1 MKSFRPLRWAIAMI
15 LALVCAAGAQNTAP
29 VPTTFKIFEKK
40 NIVGEPLVSAA
51 MVADP
56 DTMPNIVLR
65 AVVADTTDSTHVDL
79 NVTITYGPLI
89 ASKNFTDVRTDAELW
104 LPDTTWNAGI
114 PDSLF
119 SIVMLDTRPLVPGE
133 EFRLEVKATE
143 FLINTEGN
151 LKVIMKRLPLFKNW
165 N

>member
-1 MKSFRPLRWAIAMI
+1 MKFSRPLRWAIVMI
-15 LALVCAAGAQNTAP
+15 LALVCAAGAQVTAP
-29 VPTTFKIFEKK
+29 VPTTFKIFVKT
-40 NIVGEPLVSAA
+40 NVVGEPLVSASLD
-51 MVADP
+51 ADP
-56 DTMPNIVLR
+56 DTMPDIVLR
-65 AVVADTTDSTHVDL
+65 AVVKDTTDSTHVDL

-104 LPDTTWNAGI
+104 LPDTTWNSGI

-133 EFRLEVKATE
+133 EFKLEIKGTE
-143 FLINTEGN
+143 MLVNKEGN
-151 LKVIMKRLPLFKNW
+151 LKVTTKRLPVFKNW